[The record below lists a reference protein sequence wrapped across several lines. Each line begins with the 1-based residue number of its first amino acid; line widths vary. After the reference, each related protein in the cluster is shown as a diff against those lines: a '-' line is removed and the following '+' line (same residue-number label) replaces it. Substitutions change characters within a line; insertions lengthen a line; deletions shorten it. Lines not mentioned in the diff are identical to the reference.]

1 MHIDAVFRR
10 RMVIAALLYWK
21 PRTIKTAFLARFLM
35 RLNLLLALF
44 LLGACREQR
53 PPVPTAQ
60 QSQQLNEAENM
71 LNAMA
76 NEEGPADRSA
86 GPSRH

>member
-1 MHIDAVFRR
+1 
-10 RMVIAALLYWK
+10 
-21 PRTIKTAFLARFLM
+21 M
-35 RLNLLLALF
+35 RLNFLVALF
-44 LLGACREQR
+44 LLTACREQR
-53 PPVPTAQ
+53 PPAPTAQ

-86 GPSRH
+86 GPSNHSD